1 MAIFLSIVSII
12 INMNLIKRIWIGEY
26 ENNKGDVDGSK

>member
-12 INMNLIKRIWIGEY
+12 INIFILIRAYKSYKEGMDWRIR
-26 ENNKGDVDGSK
+26 K